1 MLCRYTNMYVAN
13 VSMNLSY
20 CLWIVIKLWHVLSA
34 GAKSPKNAFPFLPIE
49 VSPVSH
55 QAQAVHHA
63 AAAMLHRAADARA
76 DDFYLLPG
84 SESVLSMVKFLDLPE
99 SWVIITDMMKL
110 FDKTNKW
117 LRDWLY
123 EIGVFMITAV
133 ETVTFC
139 FRPPFRVRLLLQQM
153 DFVGVGSL
161 FIIILTGTFAGAVF
175 TLQSLYA
182 FSLFNMESMVG
193 ATVTLAL
200 TRELS
205 PVLASLMITGRAGS
219 AMATELGTMR
229 VTEQID
235 ALATMAVSPVQY
247 LFVPRF
253 LASIVMFP
261 ILTVVFSLVGIAGS
275 YVVGVFMWGVDPGNF
290 IAKIKIY
297 VTGHD
302 VNIGLVKAFIFGGFV
317 SLISCF
323 KGYRAKG
330 GARGVGTATTQAVV
344 VGSVSI
350 MILNYF
356 LTVYMY

>member
-1 MLCRYTNMYVAN
+1 MQNT
-13 VSMNLSY
+13 
-20 CLWIVIKLWHVLSA
+20 
-34 GAKSPKNAFPFLPIE
+34 
-49 VSPVSH
+49 
-55 QAQAVHHA
+55 
-63 AAAMLHRAADARA
+63 
-76 DDFYLLPG
+76 
-84 SESVLSMVKFLDLPE
+84 
-99 SWVIITDMMKL
+99 L
-110 FDKTNKW
+110 F
-117 LRDWLY
+117 
-123 EIGVFMITAV
+123 EIGTFVLTAL
-133 ETVTFC
+133 ETLAYC
-139 FRPPFRVRLLLQQM
+139 FRPPFRFKLVLQQM

-161 FIIILTGTFAGAVF
+161 FIIVLTGTFAGAVF

-261 ILTVVFSLVGIAGS
+261 VLTVIFSLVGIAGS
-275 YVVGVFMWGVDPGNF
+275 YVVGVLMWGVDPGNF

-297 VTGHD
+297 VTGND
-302 VNIGLVKAFIFGGFV
+302 VNIGLVKAMVFGGFI

-323 KGYRAKG
+323 KGFRAEG
-330 GARGVGTATTQAVV
+330 GARGVGAATTQAVV
-344 VGSVSI
+344 IGSVSI